1 MDLELNELE
10 NIIDFIIPDN
20 EINTNATEIMESC
33 LLLIEEYITENPT
46 AISEPDFEEIL
57 IDELIDLMTLQMSQE
72 MYLTDAEIDDLT
84 EIIEYSVDYYF
95 DFISPPRSYSD
106 SIILYEQSE
115 TYKKQIE
122 QQIEYLE
129 AIPQPVQRTKEWY
142 EFRHNLITASNAY
155 KAFENQTIQNQLIYE
170 KCLPIVVISDTGP
183 RPESKQVNI
192 TTTLHWGQK
201 YEPLSVLFY
210 EHTYHTKVSD
220 FGCIPHPI
228 HKFIGASPD
237 GINTDPSSDRYGRM
251 LEIKNIVNR
260 EIDGIPKK
268 EYWIQMQMQME
279 TCHLSECD
287 FLETKFE
294 EYLNEEE
301 YLLDGS
307 FIETEKNK
315 RKGIIMYFANNEGNP
330 KYVYCPL
337 HIQTLE
343 EFAEWEENMMKTKEE
358 EGLTWISNIYWR
370 LEFVSCVLVPR
381 NKNWFESNIVELQ
394 SVWNTI
400 LEEREKD
407 YSHRGPAKRAVKQ
420 VTQEDEI
427 GSGGGCL
434 IVLDKIFTKSDS

>member
-170 KCLPIVVISDTGP
+170 KCLQIRD
-183 RPESKQVNI
+183 
-192 TTTLHWGQK
+192 
-201 YEPLSVLFY
+201 
-210 EHTYHTKVSD
+210 
-220 FGCIPHPI
+220 
-228 HKFIGASPD
+228 
-237 GINTDPSSDRYGRM
+237 
-251 LEIKNIVNR
+251 
-260 EIDGIPKK
+260 
-268 EYWIQMQMQME
+268 
-279 TCHLSECD
+279 
-287 FLETKFE
+287 
-294 EYLNEEE
+294 
-301 YLLDGS
+301 LDQNP
-307 FIETEKNK
+307 NK
-315 RKGIIMYFANNEGNP
+315 
-330 KYVYCPL
+330 
-337 HIQTLE
+337 
-343 EFAEWEENMMKTKEE
+343 
-358 EGLTWISNIYWR
+358 
-370 LEFVSCVLVPR
+370 
-381 NKNWFESNIVELQ
+381 
-394 SVWNTI
+394 
-400 LEEREKD
+400 
-407 YSHRGPAKRAVKQ
+407 
-420 VTQEDEI
+420 
-427 GSGGGCL
+427 
-434 IVLDKIFTKSDS
+434 